1 MPLTNC
7 ETLPTQQSID
17 DAIFESYWTYFVT
30 FFPGIP
36 VDVAEPF
43 KTYTKDKYD
52 AILANVPYKYHTVV
66 GAPFLAFI
74 SKGMTYLFINGNVGA
89 YTFDFF
95 NVVLDVY
102 AAFIGQAGCCEKN
115 IGLISKLFEGF
126 FYSFFLPGSDDEPID
141 PVFLEALIASQK
153 YTYLAAAK
161 LVGNPIGI
169 TSTLDSV
176 GAYNECYN
184 KHHCC

>member
-1 MPLTNC
+1 MTLNKC

-17 DAIFESYWTYFVT
+17 DAIFEAYWTYFFSFLT
-30 FFPGIP
+30 GITI
-36 VDVAEPF
+36 VEAEPF
-43 KTYTKDKYD
+43 KTYTKNKYD
-52 AILANVPYKYHTVV
+52 AILANVPCKYHTIV
-66 GAPFLAFI
+66 GAPFLALI
-74 SKGMTYLFINGNVGA
+74 SKGMIYLFENGNVGI

-115 IGLISKLFEGF
+115 VKLISKLFEGF
-126 FYSFFLPGSDDEPID
+126 FYSFRLRDSGDDPAD
-141 PVFLEALIASQK
+141 PDVLEAFIASQK

-184 KHHCC
+184 KHPCC